1 MIGLSVYNYINKI
14 IVNKVMVDNERIWL
28 WEWHILLHYRCTV
41 IINMNI
47 HLNDKH
53 VIEVT
58 LLANNLFTFR
68 ITKPEK
74 TTFHLLHLSL
84 FREYLDWEFSP
95 LKVHVTAVL
104 FIIIIHTLSGWEVF
118 IKRLGGMFFSF
129 CFPLGLC
136 NT

>member
-1 MIGLSVYNYINKI
+1 
-14 IVNKVMVDNERIWL
+14 
-28 WEWHILLHYRCTV
+28 
-41 IINMNI
+41 MNI
-47 HLNDKH
+47 RLNDKH

-58 LLANNLFTFR
+58 LIASNLFTFR

-104 FIIIIHTLSGWEVF
+104 FVIIIHTLNGWEVF
-118 IKRLGGMFFSF
+118 IKRLGGMFSLFVFLWGSVI
-129 CFPLGLC
+129 L
-136 NT
+136 NN

>member
-1 MIGLSVYNYINKI
+1 
-14 IVNKVMVDNERIWL
+14 
-28 WEWHILLHYRCTV
+28 
-41 IINMNI
+41 MNI

-58 LLANNLFTFR
+58 LIANNVFTFR

-95 LKVHVTAVL
+95 LKVHVTAGL
-104 FIIIIHTLSGWEVF
+104 FIIIIINIVHALNAWEVF
-118 IKRLGGMFFSF
+118 IKRLGGMFSLLILFSF
-129 CFPLGLC
+129 GAV
-136 NT
+136 